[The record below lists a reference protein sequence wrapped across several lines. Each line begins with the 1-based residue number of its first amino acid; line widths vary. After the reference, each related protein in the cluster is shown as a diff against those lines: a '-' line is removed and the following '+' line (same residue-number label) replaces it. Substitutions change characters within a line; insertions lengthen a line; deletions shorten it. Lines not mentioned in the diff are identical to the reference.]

1 MSSQKNI
8 NVKTVW
14 FYVALAICVV
24 AMAISVV
31 VFLIVGDNSNTVD
44 NSTNQTQ
51 NGGVSDNLGSGD
63 QSNSGDINDGDLVPN
78 EPTISRIT
86 FIMPVD
92 GEILNDFS
100 DTPVFSA
107 TLNRYSSHMAI
118 DFSAK
123 EGSPVYAVY
132 AGTVS
137 NVTNSITKGVTVT
150 IDHGNDLFTVYN
162 SLEDIE
168 DVQIGEV
175 VNQGDVIGYVSTT
188 NKQELSD
195 GPHLHFEVIESGKYI
210 DPEKYLNLSEK

>member
-1 MSSQKNI
+1 MSN
-8 NVKTVW
+8 
-14 FYVALAICVV
+14 F
-24 AMAISVV
+24 
-31 VFLIVGDNSNTVD
+31 
-44 NSTNQTQ
+44 
-51 NGGVSDNLGSGD
+51 
-63 QSNSGDINDGDLVPN
+63 GDINDGDSIPN

-86 FIMPVD
+86 FIMPVA

-100 DTPVFSA
+100 DTPVFST

-123 EGSPVYAVY
+123 EGAPVYAVY

-150 IDHGNDLFTVYN
+150 IDHGNELFTVYN
-162 SLEDIE
+162 SLESIE

-175 VNQGDVIGYVSTT
+175 VEQGDVIGYVSTS
-188 NKQELSD
+188 NKQEVAD